1 MNFSGISDKS
11 LIGKALR
18 FPLHFLPR
26 EAVVP
31 ILQGDLRGKRWVVSA
46 YDHGCWLGSYE
57 SDKQHLFGQ
66 TIKPNSVVFDIGAN
80 VGFYSLLAATLV
92 GATGKVFS
100 FEPFPRNIRYLKKHL
115 QLNRVTNVTIF
126 EAAVADIPG
135 TSYFKEG
142 ETFGMGHLSNN
153 GGIEVS
159 VVSIDDLIDNGKLP
173 LPDYIKMDIEG
184 GEVLALQGARKM
196 LASHHPTIFLATH
209 GQAIHQESCALL
221 ASLGY
226 DLQPIDGKSLMES
239 DELLAVASVGRR
251 AS

>member
-18 FPLHFLPR
+18 FPLHLLPR

-57 SDKQHLFGQ
+57 SDKQRLFSQ
-66 TIKPNSVVFDIGAN
+66 TIKPNSIVFDIGAN
-80 VGFYSLLAATLV
+80 AGFYTLLASKLV
-92 GATGKVFS
+92 GTTGKVFS

-115 QLNRVTNVTIF
+115 QLNRVTNVTVF
-126 EAAVADIPG
+126 EAAVADIAG
-135 TSYFKEG
+135 TSFFKEG
-142 ETFGMGHLSNN
+142 GTCGTGHLSSN

-159 VVSIDDLIDNGKLP
+159 VVALDELIANGTLP

-209 GQAIHQESCALL
+209 GQYVHRESCNLL
-221 ASLGY
+221 ESLGY
-226 DLQPIDGKSLMES
+226 KLQPIDGKALTEC
-239 DELLAVASVGRR
+239 DE
-251 AS
+251 